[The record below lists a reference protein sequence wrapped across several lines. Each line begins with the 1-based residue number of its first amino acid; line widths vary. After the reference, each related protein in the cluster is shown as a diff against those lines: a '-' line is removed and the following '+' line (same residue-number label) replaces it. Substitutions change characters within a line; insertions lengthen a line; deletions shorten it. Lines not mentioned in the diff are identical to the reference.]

1 MKIKQSNHFG
11 RQKKKLNAHQL
22 RDLDESVMELMKNP
36 EVGEQKRGIGN
47 IEFLVAPDG
56 RFKTKQNGDF
66 NFEVEFD
73 NSHLD
78 INILN
83 QEYKI
88 MNPRGGVL
96 ELMGEQMINSK
107 SSIQIEILVMG
118 NHTHPELE
126 EQLHQLERKVK
137 SLERK
142 RQLSKK
148 QINVLSDQIIKNT
161 LEFEDEKYQLQMQ
174 INQIQNDLKTQTNQ
188 SSLLQDS
195 LNILQI
201 RNKKLNKRVEELTA
215 DLFDALA
222 EKYLRQQEHYHLLAA
237 QLENYLVKT
246 KDLRDWLGHTEDY
259 FLNQQAQQD
268 FIHVIEEYE
277 KAWRV
282 LNNNHKSYLLKVQ
295 QEWDNNFVEE
305 NLEKTFHFL
314 LDDIHKKTYLGSFQ
328 SNVYRSLQDW
338 ATGKIGKTKAKKRVK
353 SGSPIAQQD
362 FNSKINQLEMRIE
375 STLFHLKN
383 NL

>member
-1 MKIKQSNHFG
+1 M
-11 RQKKKLNAHQL
+11 
-22 RDLDESVMELMKNP
+22 
-36 EVGEQKRGIGN
+36 
-47 IEFLVAPDG
+47 
-56 RFKTKQNGDF
+56 
-66 NFEVEFD
+66 
-73 NSHLD
+73 
-78 INILN
+78 
-83 QEYKI
+83 
-88 MNPRGGVL
+88 
-96 ELMGEQMINSK
+96 
-107 SSIQIEILVMG
+107 
-118 NHTHPELE
+118 
-126 EQLHQLERKVK
+126 
-137 SLERK
+137 
-142 RQLSKK
+142 
-148 QINVLSDQIIKNT
+148 
-161 LEFEDEKYQLQMQ
+161 
-174 INQIQNDLKTQTNQ
+174 
-188 SSLLQDS
+188 
-195 LNILQI
+195 
-201 RNKKLNKRVEELTA
+201 
-215 DLFDALA
+215 
-222 EKYLRQQEHYHLLAA
+222 
-237 QLENYLVKT
+237 
-246 KDLRDWLGHTEDY
+246 
-259 FLNQQAQQD
+259 NQQAQQD

>member
-1 MKIKQSNHFG
+1 MRIFIILTL
-11 RQKKKLNAHQL
+11 LNAIHYTSFTQYY
-22 RDLDESVMELMKNP
+22 P
-36 EVGEQKRGIGN
+36 TGTIEVRGRFVEQVGDQKRGIAN
-47 IEFLVAPDG
+47 LEFLVAPNG

-66 NFEVEFD
+66 IFKVGFS

-83 QEYKI
+83 QDYKI
-88 MNPRGGVL
+88 MNPRGGVV
-96 ELMGEQMINSK
+96 ELMGEQMVDSK
-107 SSIQIEILVMG
+107 SIIQIEILLMG

-148 QINVLSDQIIKNT
+148 QINVLSEQIIKNT
-161 LEFEDEKYQLQMQ
+161 LEYEDEKYQLQIQ
-174 INQIQNDLKTQTNQ
+174 ISQIQSDLKNQTNR
-188 SSLLQDS
+188 SSILQDS
-195 LNILQI
+195 LNLLQI

-222 EKYLRQQEHYHLLAA
+222 EKYLRQQEHYHHLAA
-237 QLENYLVKT
+237 KLEDYLIKT
-246 KDLRDWLGHTEDY
+246 KDLRDWLEHLDDY

-277 KAWRV
+277 KAWRF

-295 QEWDNNFVEE
+295 KEWDNNFVEE
-305 NLEKTFHFL
+305 NLEKTFSFL
-314 LDDIHKKTYLGSFQ
+314 LNEIHKKTYLGTFQ
-328 SNVYRSLQDW
+328 SNAYRPLQDW
-338 ATGKIGKTKAKKRVK
+338 ATGKIGKSKAKKRVK
-353 SGSPIAQQD
+353 TGSPIAQQE
-362 FNSKINQLEMRIE
+362 FTSKINQLENMIE
-375 STLFHLKN
+375 STLFHLKH